1 LILSENILTSLPQE
15 LGDCSSLQKLLLQN
29 NDLSRL
35 PLSISILHNTLIEI
49 DLSNN
54 NKQLTTTIPT
64 EVHRDIESIM
74 WIISLQLEKRESIDG
89 LKHDIKT
96 LQHDIV
102 AYEFDL
108 LKLEEQVAMLEQ
120 KKRNVQNDLEQVK
133 YFLRA

>member
-1 LILSENILTSLPQE
+1 MQ
-15 LGDCSSLQKLLLQN
+15 
-29 NDLSRL
+29 
-35 PLSISILHNTLIEI
+35 NTLIEI

-74 WIISLQLEKRESIDG
+74 WIISLQLQKRECIDG

-120 KKRNVQNDLEQVK
+120 KKRNVQSDLEQVK
-133 YFLRA
+133 YFLRARECKRNTQNWMEQKWEEIKLACASKLPI